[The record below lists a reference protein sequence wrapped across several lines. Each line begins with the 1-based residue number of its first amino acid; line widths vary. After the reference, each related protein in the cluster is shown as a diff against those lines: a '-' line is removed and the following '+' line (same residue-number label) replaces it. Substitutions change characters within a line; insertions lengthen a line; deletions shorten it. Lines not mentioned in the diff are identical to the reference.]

1 MKYANTR
8 MGQNFDTL
16 QRYKKVYYHLIEN
29 ELPIL
34 KGGERKK
41 LAKRAEQTKNAI
53 LISFCFLFF
62 WNKRIG
68 FINRLFLCMV
78 GSQGLVYLTKSNFYR
93 QCVEELNYEMTLT
106 GQESRILTQYYFNA
120 HPQNEA
126 YKSLCSKYKE
136 HSENQ
141 KKIENA
147 RRHLLTESM
156 EKQKNQLNQ

>member
-1 MKYANTR
+1 
-8 MGQNFDTL
+8 
-16 QRYKKVYYHLIEN
+16 
-29 ELPIL
+29 
-34 KGGERKK
+34 
-41 LAKRAEQTKNAI
+41 
-53 LISFCFLFF
+53 
-62 WNKRIG
+62 
-68 FINRLFLCMV
+68 
-78 GSQGLVYLTKSNFYR
+78 
-93 QCVEELNYEMTLT
+93 MTLT

-156 EKQKNQLNQ
+156 EKQKNLDDEFVERLKKFNTMDDDTE